1 VPQEPD
7 ELVAFREEVKAWC
20 AEHVPPDWRS
30 SQAGATHDD
39 SIAFLRWWADELKS
53 SGWFAPHWPKEWG
66 GGFSVAQQVVIAEEL
81 ARGDAPRNAL
91 FQVALYNAAP
101 AIIHAGTEAQRN
113 RLLPGMLNGDVWC
126 QGFSEPDAGSDLA
139 GLKTRAIRDGDDY
152 VVTGQKVWTSHAQ
165 DADWCILLV
174 RTDPRAPKHK
184 GITYLVMN
192 MHTDGVEVRPIKQ
205 LTGAQEFC
213 EMFLEEVRVPVDNTI
228 GKENDGWRVAQ
239 GTLSS
244 ERAVVIL
251 EMAERLRNNGIG
263 ALIADVESFGREGGG
278 NLLGDGA
285 VRETLAERYAE
296 ANVLRHLVN
305 AQIDEII
312 RGADVGAEASVIK
325 VFYSELLQ
333 RVMRDAVNF
342 EGLSSQTRH
351 PLLTAAGW
359 ESGMWLNDYFHSWSW
374 TIAGGTNEVMR
385 NVIGE
390 RMLKLPREP
399 MTES

>member
-1 VPQEPD
+1 MGVLSTFPLTGGHRRPAPHMTTQLP
-7 ELVAFREEVKAWC
+7 F
-20 AEHVPPDWRS
+20 S
-30 SQAGATHDD
+30 
-39 SIAFLRWWADELKS
+39 RWWADELKS

-139 GLKTRAIRDGDDY
+139 GLKTRAIRNGDDY

-192 MHTDGVEVRPIKQ
+192 MHTDGVEVRPIRQ

-213 EMFLEEVRVPVDNTI
+213 EMFLEGVRIPVDNTI
-228 GKENDGWRVAQ
+228 GKENDGWRVAE
-239 GTLSS
+239 GTLAS

-285 VRETLAERYAE
+285 VRETLAERYA
-296 ANVLRHLVN
+296 
-305 AQIDEII
+305 
-312 RGADVGAEASVIK
+312 VGQCAPPSG
-325 VFYSELLQ
+325 Q
-333 RVMRDAVNF
+333 RSD
-342 EGLSSQTRH
+342 
-351 PLLTAAGW
+351 
-359 ESGMWLNDYFHSWSW
+359 
-374 TIAGGTNEVMR
+374 
-385 NVIGE
+385 
-390 RMLKLPREP
+390 
-399 MTES
+399 